1 MNERMNK
8 EELLELLNTLEVDKE
23 EFWIL
28 SSGALVLRGIYESA
42 ADLDLAV
49 TTKGLEQLKKQFN
62 LIPKENGFY
71 IVNDKIECIC
81 DGSKD
86 DLKYQPELLDCGYYV
101 QDIYD
106 YLNFIESS
114 NREKDKPRIPLVKKY
129 IEEIKKKN

>member
-129 IEEIKKKN
+129 IEEIKKKK